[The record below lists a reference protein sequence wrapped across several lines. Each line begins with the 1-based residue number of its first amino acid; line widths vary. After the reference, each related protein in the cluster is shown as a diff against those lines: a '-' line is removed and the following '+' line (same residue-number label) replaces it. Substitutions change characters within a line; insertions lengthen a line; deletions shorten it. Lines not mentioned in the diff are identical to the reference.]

1 MVNNID
7 LIVLSTIIVTCF
19 MVFIIG
25 TYRVFSKLDDNSY
38 KTSVDGGPRVALLKI
53 LTKYLIEDPNRY
65 KLKKKNKKT
74 DKLSKEAIRRAV
86 SNTLADMESDGV
98 YFMRDDLPMKSPSQD
113 YVDKFK
119 KTMNKDLS

>member
-53 LTKYLIEDPNRY
+53 LTKYLIEDPNRNTTNR
-65 KLKKKNKKT
+65 KNKKT
-74 DKLSKEAIRRAV
+74 DKLSEEAIRRAV

-98 YFMRDDLPMKSPSQD
+98 YFMRDDLPMKSPSKD
-113 YVDKFK
+113 YVEKFK

>member
-19 MVFIIG
+19 VVFIVSI
-25 TYRVFSKLDDNSY
+25 YRIFSKLDNNSY

-53 LTKYLIEDPNRY
+53 LTKYLIEDSNRNTTNR
-65 KLKKKNKKT
+65 KNKKT
-74 DKLSKEAIRRAV
+74 DKLSEEAIRRAV

-98 YFMRDDLPMKSPSQD
+98 YFMRDDLPMKSPSKD
-113 YVDKFK
+113 YVEKFK

>member
-38 KTSVDGGPRVALLKI
+38 KTSIDGGPRVALLKI
-53 LTKYLIEDPNRY
+53 LTKYLIEDSNRN

-74 DKLSKEAIRRAV
+74 DKLSEEAIRRAV

>member
-19 MVFIIG
+19 VVFIVSIF
-25 TYRVFSKLDDNSY
+25 RIFSKLDNNSY

-53 LTKYLIEDPNRY
+53 LTKYLIEDSNRNTTNR
-65 KLKKKNKKT
+65 KNKKT
-74 DKLSKEAIRRAV
+74 DKLSEEAIRRAV

-98 YFMRDDLPMKSPSQD
+98 YFMRDDLPMKSPSKD
-113 YVDKFK
+113 YVEKFK

>member
-53 LTKYLIEDPNRY
+53 LTKYLIEDSNRN

-74 DKLSKEAIRRAV
+74 DKLSEEAIRRAV